1 MKYISSN
8 PSCPPF
14 SKGGLGDLEP
24 EVGTVPYRP
33 QLQWL
38 LMIALFILLSGCAP
52 VISKNLRKEVDTSLT
67 FRQVF
72 QNPNVYKGKLVIWGG
87 EIIQTIN
94 QKDGTTQIEVFQ
106 RPLGWRE
113 KPKETLPSEG
123 RFLILAERFLDPYV
137 FRRGREIT
145 VAGEILGEKMIPVGE
160 MEYRYPLLSSKQIYL
175 WEEYYYRPYPYYY
188 YPGWYYPYGWWG
200 FGFYYRH

>member
-1 MKYISSN
+1 
-8 PSCPPF
+8 
-14 SKGGLGDLEP
+14 
-24 EVGTVPYRP
+24 
-33 QLQWL
+33 
-38 LMIALFILLSGCAP
+38 MIAFFILLFGCAP
-52 VISKNLRKEVDTSLT
+52 VISKNLRTEADPSLT

-72 QNPNVYKGKLVIWGG
+72 QNPNAYKGKLVIWGG

-94 QKDGTTQIEVFQ
+94 QKDGTTQIEIFQ

-113 KPKETLPSEG
+113 KPKETLASEG

-175 WEEYYYRPYPYYY
+175 WEEYDYRPYPYYY
-188 YPGWYYPYGWWG
+188 YPWWYYPYGWWG
-200 FGFYYRH
+200 FGFYYRR